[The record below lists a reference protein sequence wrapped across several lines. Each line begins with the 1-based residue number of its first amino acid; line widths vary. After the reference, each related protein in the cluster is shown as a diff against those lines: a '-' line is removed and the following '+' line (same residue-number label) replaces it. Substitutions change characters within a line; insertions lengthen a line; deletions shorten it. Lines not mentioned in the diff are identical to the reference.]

1 MSGSLKLFTVRGI
14 DVRLHLTFPLI
25 LLWAAF
31 QFGAGMAGAVFGVT
45 AVSLLF
51 VLITLHELGHSFA
64 AQHYGVP
71 VKQIILSPIGGVA
84 QLARMPEKP
93 SQEFIIAIAGP
104 AVNFVIAGLMWGAA
118 TLLDI
123 NLGNALYVLV
133 GNGGVSLSA
142 LFSYIF
148 VYNIFLAVFNL
159 LPAFPMDGGRVFRS
173 LLAMR
178 LDYVRATKIAAT
190 VGRGVAILMGVYGLF
205 NGAFFM
211 VLVAIFIYGGAT
223 QEERMTQVRGSL
235 RGYTVQQ
242 SYSPSVYQLSPYH
255 NLQHVMD
262 FMLMSGQSSFP
273 VSQGELYVGFLTR
286 GRLEQALQTRA
297 RHTWV
302 SDVMRRDV
310 RPVGLMTSIYE
321 VLQRLDEE
329 QLNALPVVENAS
341 AEQDR
346 SGRCLGIIT
355 RRNIQELYRLS
366 KIAPGSFPKVKS
378 V

>member
-1 MSGSLKLFTVRGI
+1 MGGSLKLFTVRGI

-31 QFGAGMAGAVFGVT
+31 QFGVASGAGMAGAVFGIT

-71 VKQIILSPIGGVA
+71 VKQIVLSPIGGVA
-84 QLARMPEKP
+84 QLTRMPEKP
-93 SQEFIIAIAGP
+93 VEEFVIAIAGP
-104 AVNFVIAGLMWGAA
+104 AVNFVIALLMWGTAVI
-118 TLLDI
+118 LDI
-123 NLGNALYVLV
+123 NLGNALAVLS
-133 GNGGVSLSA
+133 GYGGVSLSA
-142 LFSYIF
+142 LFTYIF

-178 LDYVRATKIAAT
+178 LEYVWATKIAAT
-190 VGRGVAILMGVYGLF
+190 VGRGIAILMGIYGLF
-205 NGAFFM
+205 NGGFFM
-211 VLVAIFIYGGAT
+211 VLIAIFIFSGAT
-223 QEERMTQVRGSL
+223 QEERMVQVRGSL

-255 NLQHVMD
+255 NLQHVVD

-286 GRLEQALQTRA
+286 SRLEQALQTRA

-302 SDVMRRDV
+302 SDVMHRDV
-310 RPVGLMTSIYE
+310 KPVNLLTDIYA
-321 VLQRLDEE
+321 VQQRLDGEK
-329 QLNALPVVENAS
+329 LDALPVVEN
-341 AEQDR
+341 
-346 SGRCLGIIT
+346 GRCLGIIT
-355 RRNIQELYRLS
+355 RLNIQELYRLS
-366 KIAPGSFPKVKS
+366 KIAPDSLPKIQQA
-378 V
+378 

>member
-1 MSGSLKLFTVRGI
+1 MGSSLKLFTVRGI

-31 QFGAGMAGAVFGVT
+31 QFGTASGAGAAGAIFGVT

-64 AQHYGVP
+64 AQRYGVP
-71 VKQIILSPIGGVA
+71 VKQIVLSPIGGVA
-84 QLARMPEKP
+84 QLTRMPEKP
-93 SQEFIIAIAGP
+93 IEEFVIAIAGP
-104 AVNFVIAGLMWGAA
+104 AVNFVIAGLMWVVAA
-118 TLLDI
+118 LLNI
-123 NLGNALYVLV
+123 NLGNALTVLS
-133 GNGGVSLSA
+133 GYGGVSLSA
-142 LFSYIF
+142 LFTYIF

-178 LDYVRATKIAAT
+178 LEYVRATKIAAT
-190 VGRGVAILMGVYGLF
+190 VGRGLAILMGIYGLF
-205 NGAFFM
+205 NGSIFM
-211 VLVAIFIYGGAT
+211 ALIAVFIYTGAT
-223 QEERMTQVRGSL
+223 QEERMVKVRGSL

-255 NLQHVMD
+255 NLQHVVD

-286 GRLEQALQTRA
+286 SRLEQALQTRA
-297 RHTWV
+297 RHTWI

-310 RPVGLMTSIYE
+310 RPVGLMTDIYA
-321 VLQRLDEE
+321 VQQRLDAE
-329 QLNALPVVENAS
+329 QLDALPVVEN
-341 AEQDR
+341 
-346 SGRCLGIIT
+346 GRCLGIIT
-355 RRNIQELYRLS
+355 RQNIQELYRLS
-366 KIAPGSFPKVKS
+366 KIAPGSLPKVQQA
-378 V
+378 